1 MTASQ
6 EACHSW
12 GFFRFERGHME
23 LNIETAARTC
33 SECNAGLEV
42 GRKRFCSTLC
52 ATRQRVRRHRLK
64 SDRLDAEGQAHIAI
78 RRRQTSGV
86 VRQAQVSARKKLRGV
101 ATERRR
107 ELKRELKRQNR
118 ELTQSLA
125 RDIKTS
131 DATILRAFET
141 KIAQEFDREVIAIAI
156 AQHDKHD
163 TTSSS
168 RGMTRR

>member
-1 MTASQ
+1 
-6 EACHSW
+6 
-12 GFFRFERGHME
+12 ME
-23 LNIETAARTC
+23 LNNVTAARTC
-33 SECNAGLEV
+33 SECNAGLDGLV
-42 GRKRFCSTLC
+42 GRKNFCSTKC

-64 SDRLDAEGQAHIAI
+64 NDGEGQAHIAI
-78 RRRQTSGV
+78 RRRQNSGV
-86 VRQAQVSARKKLRGV
+86 ARKAQVSARKNLRKV

-107 ELKRELKRQNR
+107 ELKRELKCQNR

-156 AQHDKHD
+156 ALHDKHD